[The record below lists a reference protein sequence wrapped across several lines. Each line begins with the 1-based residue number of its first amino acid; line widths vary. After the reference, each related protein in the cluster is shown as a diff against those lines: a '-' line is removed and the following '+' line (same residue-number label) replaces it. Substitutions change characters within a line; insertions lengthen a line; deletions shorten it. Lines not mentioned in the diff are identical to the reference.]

1 MALQVV
7 LLLEDFCV
15 SRLFFIFYILIF
27 WGQNAYWM
35 AWQFFER
42 SIFIFYLFF
51 CSLYYSGD
59 SGEISHRCQALEE
72 LQLTSYCLFYGPFMK
87 LVCVCVC
94 WTRVGQW
101 VSVAGCG
108 SELWAFA
115 CFLCVSWWGR
125 GVNPA
130 TPWGRRRIGQTR
142 WTSHCTSRKK
152 ITIRC
157 SQ

>member
-1 MALQVV
+1 MHIEWLGSF
-7 LLLEDFCV
+7 LKD
-15 SRLFFIFYILIF
+15 
-27 WGQNAYWM
+27 
-35 AWQFFER
+35 QFSF
-42 SIFIFYLFF
+42 FYLFF

-108 SELWAFA
+108 SELWVFA
-115 CFLCVSWWGR
+115 CFLCVS
-125 GVNPA
+125 
-130 TPWGRRRIGQTR
+130 
-142 WTSHCTSRKK
+142 
-152 ITIRC
+152 
-157 SQ
+157 